1 MSSNRSDNN
10 RKVVIDILLDM
21 EQQRTFLG
29 DALDKALRKM
39 QFADKKDRSFIT
51 REAEGISEY
60 LLSLDKII
68 GGFSK
73 TPVKKLRPIIRN
85 ILRLGIYEMLF
96 MDSVPSR
103 ATINECVNMTKAHN
117 MMKLSGFVNAV
128 LRSVDRKL
136 TEEDYYKV
144 ESTQESNENTT
155 RDAMISS
162 ELLVEKELIRL
173 ERIAKVFGFKTLS
186 EKYSAPEWLVSKLS
200 SIYGEEKTE
209 KILSA
214 SFTRKKLTIRYNRTL
229 TTKEELRD
237 KLTEKGIAVS
247 DGKYS
252 DSALQI
258 SDIDFVRRLPGYK
271 EGLFSVQAES
281 SMRAVEAL
289 EIKEGMKVIDLCA
302 APGGKSLYTAELQGG
317 TGEVVSRDISDD
329 KIEKI
334 CDNMTRLRLANMK
347 VEKADAT
354 VFDEKLSGSF
364 DIVIADV
371 PCSGLGV
378 MGRKSDIKYRLK
390 PEDIASLSELSR
402 SILTN
407 AVRYVKPGGKLLFS
421 TCTILPEENEE
432 NARWLLDE
440 FKGDMSIEAQNHFVQ
455 GLDDT
460 DGFYYSIFRKN
471 D

>member
-1 MSSNRSDNN
+1 
-10 RKVVIDILLDM
+10 
-21 EQQRTFLG
+21 
-29 DALDKALRKM
+29 
-39 QFADKKDRSFIT
+39 
-51 REAEGISEY
+51 
-60 LLSLDKII
+60 
-68 GGFSK
+68 
-73 TPVKKLRPIIRN
+73 
-85 ILRLGIYEMLF
+85 
-96 MDSVPSR
+96 
-103 ATINECVNMTKAHN
+103 
-117 MMKLSGFVNAV
+117 
-128 LRSVDRKL
+128 
-136 TEEDYYKV
+136 
-144 ESTQESNENTT
+144 
-155 RDAMISS
+155 
-162 ELLVEKELIRL
+162 
-173 ERIAKVFGFKTLS
+173 
-186 EKYSAPEWLVSKLS
+186 
-200 SIYGEEKTE
+200 
-209 KILSA
+209 
-214 SFTRKKLTIRYNRTL
+214 
-229 TTKEELRD
+229 
-237 KLTEKGIAVS
+237 
-247 DGKYS
+247 
-252 DSALQI
+252 
-258 SDIDFVRRLPGYK
+258 
-271 EGLFSVQAES
+271 
-281 SMRAVEAL
+281 MRAVEAL

-302 APGGKSLYTAELQGG
+302 APGGKSLYTAELLGG